1 MFLTAA
7 MEFNHEVSQLLPSR
21 PSDDME
27 LSKLLA
33 SRTLPHVHVQTKEQ
47 PLCLPYA
54 VKARILVHAHIE
66 RVPLHSSFLEAGRQS
81 GMEGWVGTMY
91 MEKASNLS

>member
-27 LSKLLA
+27 LSKLIA
-33 SRTLPHVHVQTKEQ
+33 SRTLPHVDVKTKER
-47 PLCLPYA
+47 PFCLPYA
-54 VKARILVHAHIE
+54 IKARILVHAHIE
-66 RVPLHSSFLEAGRQS
+66 RVPLHSSFLEAG
-81 GMEGWVGTMY
+81 M
-91 MEKASNLS
+91 